1 MRWFISEILPILRKK
16 GFRFTLD
23 IIGSW
28 NSYDLKAAE
37 AFEEIR
43 MTGFIPDLAA
53 HISGSIALIPI
64 RIGSGMRMKAL
75 DAVAAQVP
83 IITTTKGIEG
93 IDLRN
98 EEEFLIADSPEAIA
112 DAIICL
118 SQNTD
123 LQKKLSANA
132 SERLKALYQPER
144 MLEKRMNV

>member
-1 MRWFISEILPILRKK
+1 
-16 GFRFTLD
+16 
-23 IIGSW
+23 
-28 NSYDLKAAE
+28 
-37 AFEEIR
+37 

-98 EEEFLIADSPEAIA
+98 EEECLIADSPEAFA
-112 DAIICL
+112 DAIIRL

-132 SERLKALYQPER
+132 SERLKALYQPEC
-144 MLEKRMNV
+144 MLEKRMNVYREITGEHIV